1 MPSENGTLALR
12 LRLKGV
18 LNIEKLMYP
27 AATIIRSSKKSDIY
41 VVGDNNSDH
50 ITVST
55 FYFTYWGR
63 NRGIKS
69 RIYIR
74 RIGWYGTFFDSY
86 GDYGSADRIRRC
98 SNDWW

>member
-18 LNIEKLMYP
+18 RNIDKLIYS
-27 AATIIRSSKKSDIY
+27 AATLIRRSKKSDIY
-41 VVGDNNSDH
+41 VIGNNNSDH

-55 FYFTYWGR
+55 FYFTYLGR
-63 NRGIKS
+63 IEESNPG
-69 RIYIR
+69 YIFA
-74 RIGWYGTFFDSY
+74 GLAGMAHFFDSY
-86 GDYGSADRIRRC
+86 GDYGSTDRIRRC